1 MRDSAFCKSA
11 FDTESGEWLIVAA
24 PVFQEVLGG
33 EDDGKKVWTGFVF
46 HAGTLLRALTDIRL
60 TAASYCTQS
69 NPTPQVTIQG
79 KYRGHRVSLK
89 VLMEPLASQ
98 PVVEIIDTIKFEIRK
113 ITSRGGIPVGRR
125 KTATDLASAWRGEK
139 LEFNDAIIEHLLTN
153 LAMEP
158 DLSLILGIGM
168 AVSYVNMGQ
177 PEVLVEI
184 HDRQMP
190 AGEVVREFAWPR
202 SSNQSTS
209 QRGNVSQE
217 TDVLPP
223 G

>member
-1 MRDSAFCKSA
+1 MAVIEKRPPWFDRFTRLIERSWAHHGPCGTLHFASA

-79 KYRGHRVSLK
+79 RYRGHRVSLK

-113 ITSRGGIPVGRR
+113 IAR
-125 KTATDLASAWRGEK
+125 
-139 LEFNDAIIEHLLTN
+139 
-153 LAMEP
+153 
-158 DLSLILGIGM
+158 
-168 AVSYVNMGQ
+168 
-177 PEVLVEI
+177 
-184 HDRQMP
+184 
-190 AGEVVREFAWPR
+190 
-202 SSNQSTS
+202 
-209 QRGNVSQE
+209 
-217 TDVLPP
+217 
-223 G
+223 